1 MKLGLLN
8 KEKKQENW
16 DKEKLERAIVR
27 VLSEGKKDTFL
38 EIVHT
43 LPPHELAEYYK
54 ELPKKRKPLF
64 LEWLSI
70 EEITGILRYLSKDEQ
85 LTVLERIGPDRSTHI
100 LHMMQNND
108 LAFLLTGLS
117 KGKVDDLIAQMRRE
131 EMESILHIMDYP
143 PKTAGRVM
151 TNRYIPI
158 SPDSTVGEAEEK
170 LKTFENL
177 AYFVNYLYVVDE
189 NQRLIGV
196 VTFRDLL
203 LSENSSRIS
212 DIMRDQPITVDVQMK
227 QEEVARI
234 IGQFDFEAIPVVSGD
249 QVLVGTISGDQ
260 VLDIVVREA
269 DEDIEMLLASGKS
282 IDFRT
287 KPVTAAR
294 RRLPWLILLLFIGLV
309 SGSIISRFEETLEAV
324 VALAFF
330 MPMIAGMTG
339 NTGTQS
345 LAVVVRGLASEEMTW
360 KKATKLILRELVV
373 GVLIGVTCG
382 LLIAVI
388 AFFWQGSAVL
398 GFVVGVSLLCTL
410 IIGTIAGT
418 VIPLILNR
426 FKVDPAVASGP
437 LITTLNDILSLLIY
451 FGIATMF
458 LSKLT

>member
-1 MKLGLLN
+1 MGLFQKVDK
-8 KEKKQENW
+8 KETL
-16 DKEKLERAIVR
+16 DKVQLERAIIR
-27 VLSEGKKDTFL
+27 VLNEGKKEKFQEIIQAL
-38 EIVHT
+38 EKYEI
-43 LPPHELAEYYK
+43 ASQYK
-54 ELPKKRKPLF
+54 ELPRKRRSLF
-64 LEWLSI
+64 LEWLTI
-70 EEITGILRYLSKDEQ
+70 QNLTDLLRHLSKDEQ
-85 LTVLERIGPDRSTHI
+85 LSVLERIGPNRSTEL
-100 LHMMQNND
+100 LHKMQNND

-117 KGKVDDLIAQMRRE
+117 RSKIDDLIAEMRRE
-131 EMESILHIMDYP
+131 EMESILHILDYP

-158 SPDSTVGEAEEK
+158 SPQVSVIEAEQK

-177 AYFVNYLYVVDE
+177 AHFINYLYVVDE
-189 NQRLIGV
+189 DQRLIGV

-203 LSENSSRIS
+203 LADDHQLISE
-212 DIMRDQPITVDVQMK
+212 IMRKEPIQVDVLTK
-227 QEEVARI
+227 QEDVAKL
-234 IGQFDFEAIPVVSGD
+234 IGRYDFEAVPVTTD
-249 QVLVGTISGDQ
+249 DHVLVGTISGDQ

-287 KPVTAAR
+287 KPFVAAR

-309 SGSIISRFEETLEAV
+309 SGSIISKFEETLNAV

-360 KKATKLILRELVV
+360 KKTLKLVTREIVV
-373 GVLIGVTCG
+373 GVVIGITCG
-382 LLIAVI
+382 SLIAII
-388 AFFWQGSAVL
+388 AYFWQGSMVL
-398 GFVVGVSLLCTL
+398 GFVVGVSLLATL

-418 VIPLILNR
+418 IIPLLLNK
-426 FKVDPAVASGP
+426 FNVDPAVASGP

-458 LSKLT
+458 LEHLS

>member
-1 MKLGLLN
+1 MFQH
-8 KEKKQENW
+8 EKK
-16 DKEKLERAIVR
+16 DKKLDKGQLERALIR
-27 VLSEGKKDTFL
+27 VLNEGKKDAFVEFINGL
-38 EIVHT
+38 ESYEI
-43 LPPHELAEYYK
+43 AAQYK
-54 ELPKKRKPLF
+54 ELPRKKKPLF
-64 LEWLSI
+64 LEWLTI
-70 EEITGILRYLSKDEQ
+70 PELTELLRYLSKDEQ
-85 LTVLERIGPDRSTHI
+85 LSVLERIGPDRSTEI
-100 LHMMQNND
+100 LHKMQNND

-117 KGKVDDLIAQMRRE
+117 KAKIDDLIAKMRRE

-158 SPDSTVGEAEEK
+158 SPQLSVADAQQK
-170 LKTFENL
+170 LKRFENL
-177 AYFVNYLYVVDE
+177 AHYINYLYVVDE
-189 NQRLIGV
+189 SQRLIGV

-203 LSENSSRIS
+203 LADDDQRVS
-212 DIMRDQPITVDVQMK
+212 DIMRTEPIQVDALTK
-227 QEEVARI
+227 QEEVAKL
-234 IGQFDFEAIPVVSGD
+234 IGRYDFEAIPVTTGD
-249 QVLVGTISGDQ
+249 HVLVGTISGDQ

-287 KPVTAAR
+287 KPFVAAR

-309 SGSIISRFEETLEAV
+309 SGSIISKFEETLNAV

-360 KKATKLILRELVV
+360 KKTLKLVAREIVV
-373 GVLIGVTCG
+373 GVVIGVTCG
-382 LLIAVI
+382 SLIAII
-388 AFFWQGSAVL
+388 AFFWQGSMVL
-398 GFVVGVSLLCTL
+398 GFVVGVSLLATL

-418 VIPLILNR
+418 IIPLVLNR
-426 FKVDPAVASGP
+426 FNIDPAVASGP

-458 LSKLT
+458 LSQLS

>member
-1 MKLGLLN
+1 MALFQKEKVKKKLDKAKLG
-8 KEKKQENW
+8 
-16 DKEKLERAIVR
+16 RAIIR
-27 VLSEGKKDTFL
+27 VLNEGKKDTFL
-38 EIVHT
+38 EII
-43 LPPHELAEYYK
+43 HELKSHEIALQYK
-54 ELPKKRKPLF
+54 ELPRKRKSLF

-70 EEITGILRYLSKDEQ
+70 QQITEILRYLNKDEQ
-85 LTVLERIGPDRSTHI
+85 LAVLESIGPDRSTEL

-117 KGKVDDLIAQMRRE
+117 KTKMDDLISQMRRE

-143 PKTAGRVM
+143 AKTAGRVM

-158 SPDSTVGEAEEK
+158 SPDATVREAEQK
-170 LKTFENL
+170 IKNFENL
-177 AYFVNYLYVVDE
+177 AHFVNYLYVVDDS
-189 NQRLIGV
+189 QRLIGV

-203 LSENSSRIS
+203 LSEEHQLIS
-212 DIMRDQPITVDVQMK
+212 EIMRDQPVQVDALTK
-227 QEEVARI
+227 QEDVARL
-234 IGQFDFEAIPVVSGD
+234 IGRYDFEAIPITTGANI
-249 QVLVGTISGDQ
+249 LVGTISGEQ

-287 KPVTAAR
+287 KPLVAAR
-294 RRLPWLILLLFIGLV
+294 RRLPWLILLLMIGLV
-309 SGSIISRFEETLEAV
+309 SGSIISKFEETLDAV

-360 KKATKLILRELVV
+360 KKAIKLVLRELFV
-373 GVLIGVTCG
+373 GIVIGVTCG

-388 AFFWQGSAVL
+388 AFFWQGNMVL
-398 GFVVGVSLLCTL
+398 GFVVGISLLATL

-418 VIPLILNR
+418 VIPLILNK

-458 LSKLT
+458 LSQLS